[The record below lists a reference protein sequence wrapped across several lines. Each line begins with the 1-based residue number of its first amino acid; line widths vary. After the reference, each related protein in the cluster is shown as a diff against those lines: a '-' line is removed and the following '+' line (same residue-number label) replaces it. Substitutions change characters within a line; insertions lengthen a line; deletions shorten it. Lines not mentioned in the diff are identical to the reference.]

1 MKIINWFGLYPV
13 EQIKTFYKKIRKIEK
28 CEKTKN
34 NQEENDNY
42 KSRSDYYEK
51 TRQDWNINCKIIN

>member
-1 MKIINWFGLYPV
+1 MKVTNWFGLYPV
-13 EQIKTFYKKIRKIEK
+13 EQIKLIYKKIRKIEK

-51 TRQDWNINCKIIN
+51 TRQD